1 MDKKG
6 FIDEINPMFVGLA
19 LLGSIVTLI
28 MFKFN
33 SDLQIG
39 MFWKVATPIVT
50 FIAVY
55 FYLVMTDG

>member
-6 FIDEINPMFVGLA
+6 FIDEINPMFIGLA
-19 LLGSIVTLI
+19 ALASLITLI

-33 SDLQIG
+33 SSLHIG
-39 MFWKVATPIVT
+39 LFWRIATPIVT

-55 FYLVMTDG
+55 FYLAITDN